1 MSLYTKKIVMKKI
14 NFLSL
19 LFLGLIAASCADNK
33 SDDSSSPEPT
43 SDSRDKF
50 VAYWNVNETSAL
62 TGPNSHTV
70 NIVKSTT
77 NSNEVQLNNFSGLS
91 LSARA
96 SVNNNIL
103 TIPYQQLGS
112 LGFTQGTGA
121 LTSATSISFNYTTTI
136 GTSRDSSTAIYT
148 KQ

>member
-1 MSLYTKKIVMKKI
+1 MKKI
-14 NFLSL
+14 SYLSG
-19 LFLGLIAASCADNK
+19 LFITLIVTSCADNK
-33 SDDSSSPEPT
+33 SDDPSSPEPT
-43 SDSRDKF
+43 SDARDKF

-77 NSNEVQLNNFSGLS
+77 NSSEVLLNNFSGLS

-96 SVNNNIL
+96 SINNNIL
-103 TIPYQQLGS
+103 TIPYQSIGS
-112 LGFTQGTGA
+112 PNSIGFTQGSGT

-136 GTSRDSSTAIYT
+136 GNSRDSSTAVYT

>member
-1 MSLYTKKIVMKKI
+1 MKKI
-14 NFLSL
+14 SYLSG
-19 LFLGLIAASCADNK
+19 LFIALIVTSCADNK
-33 SDDSSSPEPT
+33 SDDPSSPEPT
-43 SDSRDKF
+43 SDARDKF

-77 NSNEVQLNNFSGLS
+77 NSSEVLLNNFSGLS

-96 SVNNNIL
+96 SINNNIL
-103 TIPYQQLGS
+103 TIPYQSIGS
-112 LGFTQGTGA
+112 PNSIGFTQGSGT
-121 LTSATSISFNYTTTI
+121 LTSATAISFNYTTTI
-136 GTSRDSSTAIYT
+136 GNSRDSSTAVYT